1 MTGRKAIEDTLYE
14 FVSKELLGGESD
26 GLTASTNLLALG
38 VIDSLAIVS
47 LRLVIERTYRVRLPD
62 GLKPEDFNTISAI
75 AGMVERL
82 QRAAGVES
90 SGGA

>member
-1 MTGRKAIEDTLYE
+1 MTGRKAIEDTLFE